1 MNSSLFPT
9 VRKSSM
15 ACVLLLSLAFPEMA
29 FSTVSP
35 TGLDEESRKAGD
47 KATAD
52 LKARAEQGDP
62 EAQYRWG
69 ADCISEQEKNAEGLR
84 WLLLA
89 VKQGNLDAEAM
100 AGLCYANGVGTKVDT
115 TEGIRLLLHAS
126 SNGNANALQT
136 IGMYSISGL
145 GPLPKDLKEAEQ
157 YLLQARA
164 KGAGGQIDYQLKTV
178 QDMLKKQDSAPPD
191 EKPSP

>member
-1 MNSSLFPT
+1 MSPFIVPTIRSSFMT
-9 VRKSSM
+9 C
-15 ACVLLLSLAFPEMA
+15 ALLLSCMETT
-29 FSTVSP
+29 FSAVTP

-69 ADCISEQEKNAEGLR
+69 AYCIYEQEKNADGLH

-100 AGLCYANGVGTKVDT
+100 AGFCYANGVGTKVDS
-115 TEGIRLLLHAS
+115 TESIRLLLHAAS
-126 SNGNANALQT
+126 KGNANALQT

-145 GPLPKDLKEAEQ
+145 GPLPKDLKQAEQ

-191 EKPSP
+191 VKPSP